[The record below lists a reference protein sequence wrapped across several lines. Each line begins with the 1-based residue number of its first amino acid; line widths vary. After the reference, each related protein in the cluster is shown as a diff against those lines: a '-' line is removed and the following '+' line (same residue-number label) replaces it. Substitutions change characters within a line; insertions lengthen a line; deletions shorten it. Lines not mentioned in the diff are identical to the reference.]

1 MSVCDWDDSGSDTL
15 ETHWCSVNI
24 KQNEISNFC
33 DRNRLVFRSRD
44 WHHMTLCIAWS
55 RLSTSV
61 TSHDTFYC
69 LITIKYWCDITWYA
83 ERVSLRQCHTNESG
97 KLCNCGSTSMTLS
110 LRDKVLETKIDQ
122 KYNIYHSRNHSTLV
136 ILKQNN
142 HMYVMYNWIENFWFL
157 R

>member
-1 MSVCDWDDSGSDTL
+1 MTL
-15 ETHWCSVNI
+15 ARTHWRHTGVQSILSKMKYLISVT
-24 KQNEISNFC
+24 ET
-33 DRNRLVFRSRD
+33 D
-44 WHHMTLCIAWS
+44 WCLGQETDITWHLYCIAWS

-83 ERVSLRQCHTNESG
+83 ERVSLRQCHTNKSG